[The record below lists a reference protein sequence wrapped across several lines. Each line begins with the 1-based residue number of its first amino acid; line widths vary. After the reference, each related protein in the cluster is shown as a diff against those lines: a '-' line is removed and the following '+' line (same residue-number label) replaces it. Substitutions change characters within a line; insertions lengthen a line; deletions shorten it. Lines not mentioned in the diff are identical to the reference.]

1 MTKSEQVK
9 LLKSLKKEIP
19 ANNIPVKVRIKAELM
34 AKALFN
40 TKPITNKELRQI
52 DLNDNHYHLGIA

>member
-40 TKPITNKELRQI
+40 TKPITNKELQKK
-52 DLNDNHYHLGIA
+52 YGK